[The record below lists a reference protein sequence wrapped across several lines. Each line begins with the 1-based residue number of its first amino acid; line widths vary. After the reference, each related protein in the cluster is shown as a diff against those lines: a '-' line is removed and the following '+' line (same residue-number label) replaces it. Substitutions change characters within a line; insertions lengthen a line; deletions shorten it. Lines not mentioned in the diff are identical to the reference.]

1 MRQIPLILGIA
12 SGLLLTACGGQG
24 QDTAWFEE
32 NCAVQVADVR
42 ESFENGKPTG
52 EVISKAMTQGPIKP
66 PAGIEDSQYT
76 RIGLY
81 THDELSGAMELDR
94 EINADDTFCLESELK
109 DADRRLTIDT
119 RESQI
124 EGDLHGDVY
133 EADFTL
139 LRSPEYP
146 EGIWAGLPASD
157 LPAGIEI
164 TNPMPEQCE
173 LQWWAMED
181 VDFNNAVEA
190 GQDIAGTIIRSE
202 DC

>member
-1 MRQIPLILGIA
+1 MI
-12 SGLLLTACGGQG
+12 LTACGSQG

-42 ESFENGKPTG
+42 ESFENGKPAG
-52 EVISKAMTQGPIKP
+52 EVISQAMTQGPIKP
-66 PAGIEDSQYT
+66 PAALDESQYT

-81 THDELSGAMELDR
+81 THDELSGAMELER
-94 EINADDTFCLESELK
+94 EVSTDDVFCLEPELK

-119 RESQI
+119 RENQV

-139 LRSPEYP
+139 LRSAEYP
-146 EGIWAGLPASD
+146 EGIWAGLPASE

-164 TNPMPEQCE
+164 TESMPEQCP
-173 LQWWAMED
+173 LQWWA
-181 VDFNNAVEA
+181 AVGTDYSDA
-190 GQDIAGTIIRSE
+190 IDAKQDIAGTIASQE
-202 DC
+202 NC